1 MITVLKSNTLFF
13 HFIEGTKRYWVLKEL
28 LLYSNLNILRF
39 VGGVC
44 DLESLLITIVRLFIQ
59 PEMYETLKSDE
70 NLVTYNENKTEHNVE
85 HFQAPIHIL
94 MLSIIVLD
102 NTPN

>member
-1 MITVLKSNTLFF
+1 
-13 HFIEGTKRYWVLKEL
+13 
-28 LLYSNLNILRF
+28 
-39 VGGVC
+39 
-44 DLESLLITIVRLFIQ
+44 
-59 PEMYETLKSDE
+59 MYETLKSDE

-85 HFQAPIHIL
+85 HFQAPVHIL